1 MQLYDTTE
9 LERID
14 KVKTSNDKME
24 EFFTQKMEEWNGR
37 VNPIFE
43 VINQKLSVDNS
54 DKVMESQSLALTY
67 RQMINEQITFFLNK
81 RSKEEVKFKKLKQDK
96 FLFYSIGLGG
106 ALKTNA
112 SEKAMLMDAHLAESE
127 RSIQLIESYIEFL
140 RTCSKELE
148 GFGFTI
154 KNMIDLMNHLGR

>member
-43 VINQKLSVDNS
+43 VINQIFELFNRLTRIIYFIKF
-54 DKVMESQSLALTY
+54 LAT
-67 RQMINEQITFFLNK
+67 NNFFL
-81 RSKEEVKFKKLKQDK
+81 
-96 FLFYSIGLGG
+96 
-106 ALKTNA
+106 
-112 SEKAMLMDAHLAESE
+112 
-127 RSIQLIESYIEFL
+127 
-140 RTCSKELE
+140 
-148 GFGFTI
+148 
-154 KNMIDLMNHLGR
+154 